1 MIVTLIIDKTPWSST
16 CIKPEW
22 EKFCPLAE
30 LERIPNEVYGVFTRA
45 AKPSQTED
53 STCLIIGTPPY
64 DIYVEENN
72 NGVWKRRV
80 TSHVFVNSSIES
92 FIYFLNV
99 FADSYPYYSDDD
111 DSEFI
116 QLKAK
121 EIAET
126 LKPVDP
132 PAFSRAD
139 YFWPMLL
146 EDFVSYA
153 EFSTEFLKAEY
164 GVDGIDG

>member
-16 CIKPEW
+16 CINPEW

-80 TSHVFVNSSIES
+80 TSHVFVNSSIGR
-92 FIYFLNV
+92 FIHSTTGRDLTRGN
-99 FADSYPYYSDDD
+99 APAD
-111 DSEFI
+111 DSCE
-116 QLKAK
+116 
-121 EIAET
+121 
-126 LKPVDP
+126 
-132 PAFSRAD
+132 
-139 YFWPMLL
+139 
-146 EDFVSYA
+146 
-153 EFSTEFLKAEY
+153 
-164 GVDGIDG
+164 